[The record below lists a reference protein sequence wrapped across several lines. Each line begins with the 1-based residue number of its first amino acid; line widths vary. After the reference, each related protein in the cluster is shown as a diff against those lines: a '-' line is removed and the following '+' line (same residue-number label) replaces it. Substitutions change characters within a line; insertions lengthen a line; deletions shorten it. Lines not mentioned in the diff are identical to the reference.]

1 MIFTQTSLGGVF
13 CVDVERHEDQRGSFA
28 RTFCQHEFAAHGLP
42 VNFVQSNISCNTRR
56 GILRGMH
63 FQADPHP
70 EGKLVRCTRGAIW
83 DVVIDLRSGSPSYR
97 RWIGVELNEKN
108 ARALYIPE
116 GCAHG
121 FQTLTDDSEVLYL
134 MSEFYY
140 PELARGVRWNDP
152 AFGIEW
158 PIADAFLSE
167 RDASYPDVT
176 R

>member
-1 MIFTQTSLGGVF
+1 MWSAVRINAVFLHAPSVRMNLLRMDCRSTSFNLTYPF
-13 CVDVERHEDQRGSFA
+13 
-28 RTFCQHEFAAHGLP
+28 
-42 VNFVQSNISCNTRR
+42 NTRR

-97 RWIGVELNEKN
+97 QWIGVELTEKN

-140 PELARGVRWNDP
+140 PELARGVRWNDR

-158 PIADAFLSE
+158 PIADAILSD
-167 RDASYPDVT
+167 RDASYPDVAP
-176 R
+176 